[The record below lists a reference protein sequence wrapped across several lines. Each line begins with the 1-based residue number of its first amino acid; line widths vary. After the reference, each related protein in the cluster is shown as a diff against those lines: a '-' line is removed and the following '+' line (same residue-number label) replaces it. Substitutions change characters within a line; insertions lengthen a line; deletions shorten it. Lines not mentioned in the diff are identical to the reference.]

1 MQFPVVGVKDIMKAK
16 KRNFFSPYLTEEYP
30 IWWGEAP
37 RILDTFVES
46 YDFTG
51 KTVIPFCTSA
61 SSGIGSSADTLENLA
76 GSGNWMAGQRFS
88 GSASADEVL
97 EWANQF

>member
-1 MQFPVVGVKDIMKAK
+1 MKAK